1 MLSTLGVAALLAAV
15 AFPRSASAEIK
26 ITENNGWSLT
36 TDGRL
41 AGFLSIARGAAL
53 PPNEENFTGVFDEAT
68 PDQKVESARV
78 RTGFITSVFGFNLT
92 RTLTPGLVAKGRVA
106 LWMLASSARTWGD
119 EPAVNAREAYFKLD
133 GQWGG
138 FLAGR
143 AMSLFSRGN
152 ILLNYDLEHAMG
164 LGFPCTIS
172 LRGPLNGG
180 SCGHSGFG
188 VLFPGFHA
196 GLVYN
201 TPELAGLQLSA
212 GLYDPAVLNEAS
224 IRRAPLPRVEAE
236 LTFKT
241 PQYFHA
247 FAGVLWQKLSKN
259 TSSTDPV
266 TMASIP
272 GSKDFE
278 ASGVSYGAGVNLGP
292 LAVGFAGYFGKGLG
306 LYTPLEDNPINFLTT
321 GELRSQSGYYGAAS
335 ITLGET
341 KLAGGVG
348 ISSLKADASDPP
360 STEKVITPKQQLG
373 FSAGVY
379 QGLYKT
385 VTFALEYFRSEVTW
399 FDRGDVVG
407 TNLVVTRPRQAVNFV
422 NVGATLVW

>member
-1 MLSTLGVAALLAAV
+1 LLAAL
-15 AFPRSASAEIK
+15 ALTRAASAEVK
-26 ITENNGWSLT
+26 IADNNGWGLT

-53 PPNEENFTGVFDEAT
+53 PPNEENFTGVYDEPT
-68 PDQKVESARV
+68 PDQTVESARV
-78 RTGFITSVFGFNLT
+78 RTGFITSVLGFNLT
-92 RTLTPGLVAKGRVA
+92 KTLAPGLTAKGRVA
-106 LWMLASSARTWGD
+106 MWMLASSARTWGD

-133 GQWGG
+133 GPWGG

-143 AMSLFSRGN
+143 AMSLFSRGA
-152 ILLNYDLEHAMG
+152 ILLDYDIEHAMG

-172 LRGPLNGG
+172 LRANISGG
-180 SCGHSGFG
+180 ACGHSGFG

-201 TPELAGLQLSA
+201 TPELAGLQISA
-212 GLYDPAVLNEAS
+212 GLYDPAVLNEANF
-224 IRRAPLPRVEAE
+224 RRAPLPRVEAE
-236 LTFKT
+236 LTFRAQ
-241 PQYFHA
+241 QYFHA
-247 FAGVLWQKLSKN
+247 FAGVLWQRVSKN
-259 TSSTDPV
+259 TTDTDPV

-272 GSKDFE
+272 GSKDVE
-278 ASGVSYGAGVNLGP
+278 ASGLSYGAGVTLGP
-292 LAVGFAGYFGKGLG
+292 VGVGFAGYFGKGLG
-306 LYTPLEDNPINFLTT
+306 LYTPLEDNPINFLPS
-321 GELRSQSGYYGAAS
+321 GELRSQAGYYGAAS
-335 ITLGET
+335 LAFGET

-348 ISSLKADASDPP
+348 ISSLKRDASDPP

-385 VTFALEYFRSEVTW
+385 VTFAAEYFRSEVTW

-407 TNLVVTRPRQAVNFV
+407 TNLVITRPRQAVNFF
-422 NVGATLVW
+422 NIGGTLVW